1 LRVVWNIELRWRRAL
16 WVDAGSNHGDFD
28 AGSDNATRPGTG

>member
-16 WVDAGSNHGDFD
+16 WVDAGSHDSEFAAD
-28 AGSDNATRPGTG
+28 AHNASRPSSG